1 MAMLKG
7 QSGDLV
13 NQLQEKIRI
22 ITQEN
27 EKKVTEMEQDHEN
40 KRTEM
45 NKLFENQKNALIED
59 YEKRL
64 RDLEAKMRSDF
75 EQMQEKL
82 NA

>member
-1 MAMLKG
+1 
-7 QSGDLV
+7 
-13 NQLQEKIRI
+13 
-22 ITQEN
+22 
-27 EKKVTEMEQDHEN
+27 
-40 KRTEM
+40 M